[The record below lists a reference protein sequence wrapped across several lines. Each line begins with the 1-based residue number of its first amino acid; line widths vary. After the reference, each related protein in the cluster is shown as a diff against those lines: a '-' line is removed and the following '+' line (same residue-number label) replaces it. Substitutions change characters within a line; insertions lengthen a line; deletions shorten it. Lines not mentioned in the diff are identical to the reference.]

1 MLTDLQL
8 LLDGAN
14 SLSISLSDDMVALFS
29 QYFDMVVDSNK
40 LFNLTAITDEKD
52 FIVKHFV
59 DSLCAEKFI
68 PQNSSLCDIGAGAG
82 FPSVPLAIVRQDLQV
97 TAL

>member
-14 SLSISLSDDMVALFS
+14 SLSISLSSDMVALFS

-68 PQNSSLCDIGAGAG
+68 
-82 FPSVPLAIVRQDLQV
+82 
-97 TAL
+97 